1 MLTDSKIAQIL
12 KQEVVYTT
20 SHSGGKGGQNVNK
33 VETKV
38 HLEFNIHLSRILND
52 EEKWT
57 IKKNYKHL
65 TKEGA
70 IVLAGDKFRT
80 QLQNK
85 KEVTERFGKLLKKL
99 FVKPKKRL
107 ATAPTKASKLK
118 KKSTKILI
126 SEKKKLR
133 KKMD

>member
-1 MLTDSKIAQIL
+1 MLTDNKIAQIL
-12 KQEVVYTT
+12 KQEVVFTT

-38 HLEFNIHLSRILND
+38 HLEFNIHHSRILTE

-57 IKKNYKHL
+57 IEKNYKHL
-65 TKEGA
+65 TNEGA

-85 KEVTERFGKLLKKL
+85 KEVTERFAKLLKKL
-99 FVKPKKRL
+99 FIKPKKRV
-107 ATAPTKASKLK
+107 ATAPTRASKIK
-118 KKSTKILI
+118 KKTGKILA

-133 KKMD
+133 KKID